1 MAIDTSPLVKAPQYT
16 AATANPKGQLGKDAF
31 MKLLVAEL
39 KQQDP
44 MDPMKAREMVG
55 QLADLSTVEKLTGI
69 DDKLTTLQNITAASS
84 GISNAGLI
92 GRTIEADTKNLSL
105 GSQGGASGM
114 FSLGG
119 NASSVLVKIRDA
131 TGSVVKNLDMGAL
144 KLGPQSV
151 KWDGT
156 TDGGVRAPSGLYTF
170 DIAATDGNN
179 RPVVAKTRVSG
190 LVSSV
195 TYENGTPEV
204 VVGDSHIPLGDV
216 TTIAQ

>member
-1 MAIDTSPLVKAPQYT
+1 MAIDTSPLINAPQYS
-16 AATANPKGQLGKDAF
+16 AATANPKGNLGKDAF

-39 KQQDP
+39 KNQDP
-44 MDPMKAREMVG
+44 MDPMKSREMIG
-55 QLADLSTVEKLTGI
+55 QLADLSTVEKLGGI
-69 DDKLTTLQNITAASS
+69 DDKLTSLQNITAAAS

-92 GRTIEADTKNLSL
+92 GRKIEADTRNLSL
-105 GSQGGASGM
+105 GAQGGASGL
-114 FSLGG
+114 FTLNG
-119 NASSVLVKIRDA
+119 NAQSVLIKVRDSQ
-131 TGSVVKNLDMGAL
+131 GNVVKNLDLGAL
-144 KLGPQSV
+144 KLGPNSV
-151 KWDGT
+151 KWDGS
-156 TDGGVRAPSGLYTF
+156 TDDGARAPTGLYTF
-170 DIAATDGNN
+170 EIAATDGNN